1 MKVLVLSSMF
11 PSPADQHVGI
21 FVLEQIRALREL
33 GVEVVVVAPTPW
45 APSILK
51 LVPRWRKY
59 SLIPRRDNIQGLR
72 VEYLRVPCFPGGRLF
87 YFYGL
92 FYFLR
97 SCGLVRRLI
106 REEGID
112 LIHAHAIMPDGF
124 AGVLL
129 GQRLFLPVVCTVHG
143 SDVNSYPY
151 RNRPTLWATKW
162 ALKRVGHLVTVSR
175 GLRGEVFSLV
185 GRRQIEV
192 LHNGADPRKFKP
204 RPRMEARARLRLPID
219 KKIILFVG
227 SLVPVKGVEFLLAAV
242 SRLAREDTLLYVV
255 GDGELMSALISLA
268 DDLGVQ
274 KVCRFVGRRPYDEIP
289 YWLSAAD
296 CLVLPSLSEGLP
308 TILPE
313 AMLCRVP
320 IVATNV
326 GGVPEIIR
334 QGDSG
339 LLVQPKDPVMLAAA
353 IQALLKENGGVST
366 MVEQAE
372 RTARAG
378 FTWEV
383 NAQRMLN
390 IYQEIAAAGRVCI
403 EPNRSA
409 LPPRGNS

>member
-11 PSPADQHVGI
+11 PSPAHQHGGI
-21 FVLEQIRALREL
+21 FVLEQMQALREL

-87 YFYGL
+87 YLYGL

-97 SCGLVRRLI
+97 SCGLVRRLT

-129 GQRLFLPVVCTVHG
+129 GRRLFLPVVCTVHG

-175 GLRGEVFSLV
+175 GLKGEVFSLI

-204 RPRMEARARLRLPID
+204 RPRMEARARLHLPID

-255 GDGELMSALISLA
+255 GDGDLMSALISLA

-313 AMLCRVP
+313 AMLCGVP
-320 IVATNV
+320 IVATQV
-326 GGVPEIIR
+326 GGVPEIVR
-334 QGDSG
+334 HGHNG
-339 LLVQPKDPVMLAAA
+339 LVVQPKDPIGLAEA
-353 IQALLKENGGVST
+353 IRSLLANDDGVSA
-366 MVEQAE
+366 MVERAGE
-372 RTARAG
+372 TARVAL
-378 FTWEV
+378 TWEA
-383 NAQRMLN
+383 NAQKTLG
-390 IYQEIAAAGRVCI
+390 IYHQIV
-403 EPNRSA
+403 SA
-409 LPPRGNS
+409 RRELDESN